1 MRYFFHKNDTEKG
14 MRSTSL
20 SSARRRVLR
29 YLSAL
34 PLLAAGPKLGW
45 TQASGATGPLQPQT
59 NGANLVLNV
68 MDFEPLARAAL
79 PPAHFGYIATGV
91 DDDRTVIINHEAFSH
106 VEVRSRRFVD
116 VSHLDMSIEVYGLK
130 WPIPVYLSAVGGQ
143 RAFHP
148 EGELA
153 TARAAAS
160 RSALLML
167 SNVASIA
174 VEPVTAARGA
184 PVWMQLYSTD
194 DWAVTSAV
202 VRRAEKAGCTAIVFT
217 VDTMPGRNNE
227 TLLRSMLVDKRTCT
241 DCHVGN
247 SHDPFHKAPMYAG
260 LDLSKVKEGT
270 PSGITWDF
278 LTRLRQLV
286 TVKLIVKGIVTGEDA
301 ALCVAHGVD
310 GIVVSNHGGR
320 NEETLRS
327 TLECLPEVVAAVNGK
342 VPVFFD
348 GGVRRGTDVFKALA
362 LGATAVGIGRP
373 QVWGLAAFGQPG
385 VEAVLDIYARELR
398 VIMRQAGTPTI
409 AAIDH
414 DHIVNKLG
422 QA

>member
-1 MRYFFHKNDTEKG
+1 

-34 PLLAAGPKLGW
+34 PVLAAAPKLAW
-45 TQASGATGPLQPQT
+45 TQGSGATGPQAS
-59 NGANLVLNV
+59 GANLVLNV
-68 MDFEPLARAAL
+68 MDFEALARAAL

-91 DDDRTVIINHEAFSH
+91 DDDRTVSINHEAFSH
-106 VEVRSRRFVD
+106 VEIRSRRFVD
-116 VSHLDMSIEVYGLK
+116 VSRLDMSIDVYGLK
-130 WPIPVYLSAVGGQ
+130 WPTPVYLSAVSSQ

-167 SNVASIA
+167 SNAGSTAI
-174 VEPVTAARGA
+174 EPVTAARGA

-194 DWAVTSAV
+194 DWAVTTAV

-217 VDTMPGRNNE
+217 VDNMPGRNNE

-247 SHDPFHKAPMYAG
+247 SHDPIRKAPMYAG
-260 LDLSKVKEGT
+260 LDLSKVKEAT
-270 PSGITWDF
+270 PSAITWDF

-301 ALCVAHGVD
+301 TLCVAHGVD

-320 NEETLRS
+320 DEETLRS
-327 TLECLPEVVAAVNGK
+327 TLECLPEVVSAVNGK

-398 VIMRQAGTPTI
+398 VIMRQAGTPAI
-409 AAIDH
+409 AAINH
-414 DHIVNKLG
+414 DHIVNKL
-422 QA
+422 AAS